1 MYVMGFRDFVIEEC
15 GKYEKNTK
23 DSDKISKSGRY
34 RADSCVCIDSAAFVF
49 LVCSVYDRMSA
60 SSDASFAGGGFTAC
74 CI

>member
-1 MYVMGFRDFVIEEC
+1 MYVMIFRDFVIEEC

-49 LVCSVYDRMSA
+49 
-60 SSDASFAGGGFTAC
+60 
-74 CI
+74 